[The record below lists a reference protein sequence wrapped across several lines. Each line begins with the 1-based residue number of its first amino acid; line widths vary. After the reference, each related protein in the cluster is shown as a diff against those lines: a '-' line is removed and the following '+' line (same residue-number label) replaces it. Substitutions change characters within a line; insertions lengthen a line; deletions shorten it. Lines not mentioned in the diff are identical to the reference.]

1 MIDSLQVSVVIPM
14 FNEELV
20 LHEFYPR
27 LKKEAE
33 SWGKSYQLL
42 FVDDGS
48 TDNSF
53 ELMCEWEKKDSNLRI
68 VKFTRNFG
76 QQAAVLAGFRQ
87 SRGDIIVQIDSDLQN
102 PPEEINRL
110 LGAFTAEIDLVVT
123 IPRKRRDSSLR
134 VIGSKV
140 LHYFAQKLFGNR
152 FTLNLSSFRA
162 MRRSVIE
169 KIEQCQDRSRYMAV
183 LMSWMAVPTV
193 HVEVD
198 HDLRKI
204 GQTKYGIRP
213 LLRLTWD
220 LITGYSNFPL
230 RVVTYLGLFGASM
243 GFAIMMFLLYQRLVA
258 GILIEG
264 FVVLSAV
271 FSFFAGVQLLS
282 IGFLGEYL
290 GRVHLQ
296 IQNRPDYI
304 VHKVIG

>member
-1 MIDSLQVSVVIPM
+1 MMDSLQVSVVIPV

-33 SWGKSYQLL
+33 SWGKSYELL

-53 ELMCEWEKKDSNLRI
+53 ELICKWKKIDSNIRV

-76 QQAAVLAGFRQ
+76 QQAAVLAGFRE
-87 SRGDIIVQIDSDLQN
+87 SRGNIVVQIDSDLQN
-102 PPEEINRL
+102 PPEEIKRL
-110 LGAFTAEIDLVVT
+110 LGAFTDEVDLVVT
-123 IPRKRRDSSLR
+123 IPRKRRDSALR
-134 VIGSKV
+134 ILGSRV
-140 LHYFAQKLFGNR
+140 LHSLAQALFGNR
-152 FTLNLSSFRA
+152 FKLNLSSFRA

-169 KIEQCQDRSRYMAV
+169 KIDQCQDRSRYMAV

-198 HDLRKI
+198 HHLRKM
-204 GQTKYGIRP
+204 GQTKYGVLP

-230 RVVTYLGLFGASM
+230 RLVTYLGLLGAGV

-290 GRVHLQ
+290 GRVHLK
-296 IQNRPDYI
+296 IQNRPEYI
-304 VHKVIG
+304 VHKVID

>member
-1 MIDSLQVSVVIPM
+1 MIDPLQVSVVIPV

-20 LHEFYPR
+20 LHEFYRR

-33 SWGKSYQLL
+33 SWGKSYELL

-53 ELMCEWEKKDSNLRI
+53 ELMCEWKKNDSNLRI

-87 SRGDIIVQIDSDLQN
+87 SRGNIIVQIDSDLQN

-110 LGAFTAEIDLVVT
+110 LGAFTDEVDLVVT
-123 IPRKRRDSSLR
+123 IPRKRRDNSLR

-140 LHYFAQKLFGNR
+140 LYYFAQRLFGSR

>member
-1 MIDSLQVSVVIPM
+1 MIDSLQVSVVIPV

-33 SWGKSYQLL
+33 NWGKSYELL

-48 TDNSF
+48 TDISF
-53 ELMCEWEKKDSNLRI
+53 ELICKWKKIDSNIRVI
-68 VKFTRNFG
+68 KFTRNFG

-87 SRGDIIVQIDSDLQN
+87 SRGDIVVQIDSDLQN
-102 PPEEINRL
+102 PPEEIKTL
-110 LGAFTAEIDLVVT
+110 LGAFTDEVDLVVT
-123 IPRKRRDSSLR
+123 VPRKRRDSSLR
-134 VIGSKV
+134 ILGSKV
-140 LHYFAQKLFGNR
+140 LHSLAQALFGNR
-152 FTLNLSSFRA
+152 FKLNLSSFRA

-169 KIEQCQDRSRYMAV
+169 KIDQCQDRSRYMAV

-198 HDLRKI
+198 HHLRKT
-204 GQTKYGIRP
+204 GQTKYGILP

-230 RVVTYLGLFGASM
+230 RLVTYLGLLGAGL

-304 VHKVIG
+304 VHKVID

>member
-1 MIDSLQVSVVIPM
+1 MIDSLQVSVVIPV

-33 SWGKSYQLL
+33 SWGKSYELL

-53 ELMCEWEKKDSNLRI
+53 ELICKWKKIDSNIRV

-76 QQAAVLAGFRQ
+76 QQAAVLAGFRE
-87 SRGDIIVQIDSDLQN
+87 SRGNIVVQIDSDLQN
-102 PPEEINRL
+102 PPEEIKRL
-110 LGAFTAEIDLVVT
+110 LGAFTDEVDLVVT
-123 IPRKRRDSSLR
+123 IPRQRRDSALR
-134 VIGSKV
+134 ILGSRV
-140 LHYFAQKLFGNR
+140 LHSLAQALFGNR
-152 FTLNLSSFRA
+152 FKLNLSSFRA

-169 KIEQCQDRSRYMAV
+169 KIDQCQDRSRYMAV

-198 HDLRKI
+198 HHLRKM
-204 GQTKYGIRP
+204 GQTKYGVLP

-230 RVVTYLGLFGASM
+230 RLVTYLGLLGAGV

-290 GRVHLQ
+290 GRVHLK
-296 IQNRPDYI
+296 IQNRPEYI
-304 VHKVIG
+304 VHKVID

>member
-1 MIDSLQVSVVIPM
+1 MIDSLQVSVVIPV

-33 SWGKSYQLL
+33 NWGKSYELL

-53 ELMCEWEKKDSNLRI
+53 ELICKWKKVDSNIRVI
-68 VKFTRNFG
+68 KFTRNFG
-76 QQAAVLAGFRQ
+76 QQAAVLAGFRE
-87 SRGDIIVQIDSDLQN
+87 SRGNIVVQIDSDLQN
-102 PPEEINRL
+102 PPEEIKRL
-110 LGAFTAEIDLVVT
+110 LDAFTDEIDLVVT
-123 IPRKRRDSSLR
+123 TPRKRRDSSLR
-134 VIGSKV
+134 IIGSKA
-140 LHYFAQKLFGNR
+140 LHFLAQALFGNR
-152 FTLNLSSFRA
+152 FKLNLSSFRA

-169 KIEQCQDRSRYMAV
+169 KIDQCQDRSRYMAV

-193 HVEVD
+193 NVEVD
-198 HDLRKI
+198 HHSRKI
-204 GQTKYGIRP
+204 GQTKYGVLP
-213 LLRLTWD
+213 LLRLSWD

-230 RVVTYLGLFGASM
+230 RLVTYLGLLGASM
-243 GFAIMMFLLYQRLVA
+243 GFAIMIFLLYQRLVS

-271 FSFFAGVQLLS
+271 FSFFAGVQLMS

-290 GRVHLQ
+290 GRVHMQ

-304 VHKVIG
+304 LHKVID

>member
-1 MIDSLQVSVVIPM
+1 MIDSLEISVIIPV
-14 FNEELV
+14 FNEESV

-33 SWGKSYQLL
+33 SWGKSYELL

-48 TDNSF
+48 TDRSF
-53 ELMCEWEKKDSNLRI
+53 ELLREWKKKDSNIRI

-87 SRGDIIVQIDSDLQN
+87 STGDIVVQIDSDLQN

-110 LGAFTAEIDLVVT
+110 LSAFTDEVDLVVT
-123 IPRKRRDSSLR
+123 TPRKRRDSAIR
-134 VIGSKV
+134 IIGSKI
-140 LHYFAQKLFGNR
+140 LHYFAQVLFGNR
-152 FTLNLSSFRA
+152 FRLNLSSFRA
-162 MRRSVIE
+162 MRRSVII
-169 KIEQCQDRSRYMAV
+169 KIDQCQDRSRYMAV
-183 LMSWMAVPTV
+183 LMSWMALPTV
-193 HVEVD
+193 NIEVD
-198 HDLRKI
+198 HHLRKT
-204 GQTKYGIRP
+204 GKTKYGFWP
-213 LLRLTWD
+213 LLHLTWD

-230 RVVTYLGLFGASM
+230 RLVTYLGLIGAGM

-304 VHKVIG
+304 VHKEID

>member
-1 MIDSLQVSVVIPM
+1 MIDSLQVSVVIPV

-33 SWGKSYQLL
+33 SWGKSYEIL

-48 TDNSF
+48 TDNSL
-53 ELMCEWEKKDSNLRI
+53 ELICKWKKVDSNIRVI
-68 VKFTRNFG
+68 KFTRNFG
-76 QQAAVLAGFRQ
+76 QQAAVLAGFRE
-87 SRGDIIVQIDSDLQN
+87 SRGNIVVQIDSDLQN
-102 PPEEINRL
+102 PPEEIKRL
-110 LGAFTAEIDLVVT
+110 LDAFTDEIDLVVT
-123 IPRKRRDSSLR
+123 TPRKRRDSSLR
-134 VIGSKV
+134 IIGSKA
-140 LHYFAQKLFGNR
+140 LHFLAQALFGNR
-152 FTLNLSSFRA
+152 FKLNLSSFRA

-169 KIEQCQDRSRYMAV
+169 KIDQCQDRSRYMAV

-193 HVEVD
+193 NVEVD
-198 HDLRKI
+198 HHSRKI
-204 GQTKYGIRP
+204 GQTKYGVLP

-230 RVVTYLGLFGASM
+230 RLVTYLGLLGASL

-304 VHKVIG
+304 VHKVID